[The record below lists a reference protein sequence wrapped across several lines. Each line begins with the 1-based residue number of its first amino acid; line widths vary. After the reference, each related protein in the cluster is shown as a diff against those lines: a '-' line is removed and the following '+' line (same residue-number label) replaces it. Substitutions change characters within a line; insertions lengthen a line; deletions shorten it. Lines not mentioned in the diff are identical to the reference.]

1 VVSTN
6 LPTMPEHRPPSNDN
20 PGAAAIALLGERWN
34 YLIAREIFFG
44 TRRFGQLQRALG
56 IAPNILTARLNTLVD
71 AGMIVKQ
78 RYRVDPDWYEYHLAD
93 HAREVVPALLALA
106 QWAEEHLDDQPTI
119 RALRHTLCGELTT
132 PVVTC
137 NCCGEPLHA
146 RDLQPEVVER
156 KTRAK
161 RAKSSPSRSATPTN
175 KGRNAT

>member
-1 VVSTN
+1 
-6 LPTMPEHRPPSNDN
+6 MPEHRPPSDDN

-56 IAPNILTARLNTLVD
+56 IAPNILTARLTALAD
-71 AGMIVKQ
+71 AGIIVKQ
-78 RYRVDPDWYEYHLAD
+78 RYRVEPDWYEYHLAE
-93 HAREVVPALLALA
+93 HAREVVPAMLALA

-119 RALRHTLCGELTT
+119 RALRHTVCGELTT

-146 RDLQPEVVER
+146 RDLQPEVTER
-156 KTRAK
+156 KPRTK
-161 RAKSSPSRSATPTN
+161 RATSSAARDATTTS
-175 KGRNAT
+175 KKHDAT